1 MPLPANAESVPP
13 VTTTSPV
20 VKFIDG
26 FDSVK
31 ETVEVCVPPTEVGA
45 AMMDSTVGATVSM
58 VIGVAIPP
66 ARLSLPAASV
76 KVAAA
81 TEIEPGAVEL
91 AVGVKMAV

>member
-1 MPLPANAESVPP
+1 VPLPANPESVPP
-13 VTTTSPV
+13 VTTTSV
-20 VKFIDG
+20 AVKVDDDL
-26 FDSVK
+26 DSVK
-31 ETVEVCVPPTEVGA
+31 VMVEVCEPPSDARLE
-45 AMMDSTVGATVSM
+45 AMATVGATVSM
-58 VIGVAIPP
+58 VIGVARPP